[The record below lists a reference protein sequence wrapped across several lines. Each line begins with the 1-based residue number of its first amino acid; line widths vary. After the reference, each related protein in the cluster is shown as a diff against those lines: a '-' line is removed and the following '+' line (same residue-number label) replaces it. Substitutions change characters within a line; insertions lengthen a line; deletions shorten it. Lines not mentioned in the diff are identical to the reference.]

1 MRVDP
6 SYITNLVGSL
16 DQAQANEQQLS
27 SELSSGVSITSL
39 SQNPVGAGE
48 NVLLL
53 NQIQQDDSFTQSSSL
68 VTGQLQVADS
78 ALGSVVSEL
87 TQAISLAT
95 SANNGTMNA
104 SDVKSIGN
112 QISGILDEVQSLA
125 NTSYQGQYIF
135 AGGQT
140 GTAPFSTSTATSPA
154 VTTYSGDEDVNYLGL
169 PNGQKIQLN
178 VPGDQIFL
186 GSGANSVFGALNAL
200 VADYSTGT
208 VNTSQAVSD
217 TEALGTALNYV
228 SQQRVTVDN
237 SITQISAASSAVTNE
252 ETQLTTA
259 QTDLMQAD
267 IPTVSTQL
275 SLAETQQTALEDVIA
290 QLEST
295 SNNLFSKLRAI
306 NRARVRFSISD
317 SLCPTLYTECERAS
331 LVRSHAISMECY
343 ARASLCAMAQ
353 PLFALARR
361 DLFRPACRNVD
372 RQKRSW
378 FCLGYARGTPAL
390 PRLDG

>member
-6 SYITNLVGSL
+6 TYITNLVSSL
-16 DQAQANEQQLS
+16 DQTQASEQQLS

-39 SQNPVGAGE
+39 SQNPVGSGE

-53 NQIQQDDSFTQSSSL
+53 NQIQQDDSFTESSNL

-104 SDVKSIGN
+104 SDVKSIAN
-112 QISGILDEVQSLA
+112 QISGIADEVQSLA

-135 AGGQT
+135 AGGKT
-140 GTAPFSTSTATSPA
+140 SAAPFSTSTATSPA
-154 VTTYSGDEDVNYLGL
+154 VTSYNGDENVNFLEL

-186 GSGANSVFGALNAL
+186 GGGASNGLDSVFGALNAL
-200 VADYSTGT
+200 VADYSSGQ
-208 VNTSQAVSD
+208 VNTQQAASD
-217 TEALGTALNYV
+217 TAALSTALNFV
-228 SQQRVTVDN
+228 SQQRVTIDS
-237 SITQISAASSAVTNE
+237 SITQLSAASGAVTSE
-252 ETQLTTA
+252 KTQLTAA

-267 IPTVSTQL
+267 LPTISTQL

-295 SNNLFSKLRAI
+295 SNSLFSKL
-306 NRARVRFSISD
+306 
-317 SLCPTLYTECERAS
+317 
-331 LVRSHAISMECY
+331 
-343 ARASLCAMAQ
+343 Q
-353 PLFALARR
+353 
-361 DLFRPACRNVD
+361 
-372 RQKRSW
+372 
-378 FCLGYARGTPAL
+378 G
-390 PRLDG
+390 

>member
-1 MRVDP
+1 
-6 SYITNLVGSL
+6 
-16 DQAQANEQQLS
+16 
-27 SELSSGVSITSL
+27 
-39 SQNPVGAGE
+39 
-48 NVLLL
+48 
-53 NQIQQDDSFTQSSSL
+53 
-68 VTGQLQVADS
+68 VADS

-87 TQAISLAT
+87 TQAVTLAT
-95 SANNGTMNA
+95 SANNGTMNP

-140 GTAPFSTSTATSPA
+140 TAAPFSTSTGASPA
-154 VTTYSGDEDVNYLGL
+154 VTTYNGDAGVNYLGL

-186 GSGANSVFGALNAL
+186 GSGTSSVFGALNAL

-208 VNTSQAVSD
+208 VNTSQAVGD

-237 SITQISAASSAVTNE
+237 SISQVSAASSAVTNE
-252 ETQLTTA
+252 GAQLTTA

-267 IPTVSTQL
+267 IPTISTQL

-290 QLEST
+290 QLESP
-295 SNNLFSKLRAI
+295 SNSLFSKLE
-306 NRARVRFSISD
+306 
-317 SLCPTLYTECERAS
+317 P
-331 LVRSHAISMECY
+331 
-343 ARASLCAMAQ
+343 
-353 PLFALARR
+353 
-361 DLFRPACRNVD
+361 
-372 RQKRSW
+372 
-378 FCLGYARGTPAL
+378 
-390 PRLDG
+390 

>member
-16 DQAQANEQQLS
+16 DQAQSNEQQLS

-39 SQNPVGAGE
+39 SQNPVGAGQ

-53 NQIQQDDSFTQSSSL
+53 NQIQQDDSFTASSSL

-87 TQAISLAT
+87 TQAVTLAT

-125 NTSYQGQYIF
+125 NTSYEGQFIF

-140 GTAPFSTSTATSPA
+140 STAPFSTSTASSPG
-154 VTTYSGDEDVNYLGL
+154 VTTYSGDEDVNYLEL

-178 VPGDQIFL
+178 VPGDQIFQ

-208 VNTSQAVSD
+208 VDTSQAVND
-217 TEALGTALNYV
+217 TEALGTALNFV

-237 SITQISAASSAVTNE
+237 SITQLSAASSAVTNE

-295 SNNLFSKLRAI
+295 SNSLFSKL
-306 NRARVRFSISD
+306 
-317 SLCPTLYTECERAS
+317 
-331 LVRSHAISMECY
+331 
-343 ARASLCAMAQ
+343 Q
-353 PLFALARR
+353 P
-361 DLFRPACRNVD
+361 
-372 RQKRSW
+372 
-378 FCLGYARGTPAL
+378 
-390 PRLDG
+390 

>member
-6 SYITNLVGSL
+6 NYITNLVSSL
-16 DQAQANEQQLS
+16 DQTQTNEQQLS
-27 SELSSGVSITSL
+27 AELSSGVSITSL
-39 SQNPVGAGE
+39 GQNPVAAGE

-53 NQIQQDDSFTQSSSL
+53 NQIQQDDSFTQSANV

-87 TQAISLAT
+87 TQAVSLAT

-104 SDVKSIGN
+104 SDVESIGN

-135 AGGQT
+135 GGGQVA
-140 GTAPFSTSTATSPA
+140 TAPFTTSTATSPA
-154 VTTYSGDEDVNYLGL
+154 VTAYNGDENVNYLEL

-200 VADYSTGT
+200 VADYSSGT
-208 VNTSQAVSD
+208 VNTSQAAAD
-217 TEALGTALNYV
+217 TSALNSALNYV
-228 SQQRVTVDN
+228 SEQRVTIDN
-237 SITQISAASSAVTNE
+237 SINQLSAASGAATNE
-252 ETQLTTA
+252 QTELTAA
-259 QTDLMQAD
+259 QTNLMQAD

-290 QLEST
+290 QLESA
-295 SNNLFSKLRAI
+295 SNSLFSKL
-306 NRARVRFSISD
+306 
-317 SLCPTLYTECERAS
+317 P
-331 LVRSHAISMECY
+331 
-343 ARASLCAMAQ
+343 
-353 PLFALARR
+353 
-361 DLFRPACRNVD
+361 
-372 RQKRSW
+372 
-378 FCLGYARGTPAL
+378 G
-390 PRLDG
+390 